1 VEIRKGIPV
10 SPGYVVREAFVLDSE
25 ELRIPQRF
33 ISPPQVESEVARFEK
48 ALEVAQAEIEELR
61 DQAAESVGPEYGA
74 IFDFHKAILEDR
86 RLRKEI
92 ETRIRNN
99 KFTAEYAVS
108 RALRKQAKSLG
119 AVENPFF
126 SQRVDDIYDI
136 EKRVLRSLIGERRE
150 SIKNLEHEVV
160 VIARDLTPSQTAS
173 LEKTRVLGFATD
185 AGGRTSH
192 TAIVARALGIP
203 AVVGLGAITADV
215 SGGDTVIVDGTNGLV
230 IIAPDEH
237 TLNKY
242 RTLERG
248 FKEFQ
253 EKLTLLHYLPTETL
267 DGYRLKLLANIEF
280 PEEVD
285 SALDAGAD
293 GVGLYR
299 TEFLFTDSSSPPDE
313 DMQFH
318 AYHEALRMM
327 DDRPVVIRTLDLG
340 ADKVPVDSPLQRE
353 SNPFLGCR
361 SIRYSLLHIDMFKTQ
376 LRAMLRASAFG
387 NLKIMLPMISSVD
400 EVRRTKVILSDVME
414 ELREQSISFN
424 PDIEVGVMVEVPS
437 AALTVDILAREVDF
451 LSIGTNDLIQY
462 SLAVDRINERV
473 AELYQPVHPAILR
486 LLKETIQT
494 GRRYGIEVAMC
505 GEMSAEVVYT
515 ILLLGMGLENFSVT
529 PVNIPEVKK
538 VIRSVTM
545 RESRETA
552 EIVLHLSDAKSA
564 ESFLRARTHKIVPW
578 LA

>member
-1 VEIRKGIPV
+1 VEIKKGIPV
-10 SPGYVVREAFVLDSE
+10 SPGFVVREAFVLDSE
-25 ELRIPQRF
+25 EVRIPQRF
-33 ISPPQVESEVARFEK
+33 IEPSEAENEVARFDK
-48 ALEVAQAEIEELR
+48 ALQAAQEEIEHLR
-61 DQAAESVGPEYGA
+61 DQAAQSVGPEYGA
-74 IFDFHKAILEDR
+74 IFDFHKAILDDR
-86 RLRKEI
+86 QLRKEI
-92 ETRIRNN
+92 EARIRNN
-99 KFTAEYAVS
+99 KFTAEYSVS
-108 RALRKQAKSLG
+108 RALRRQAKSLG
-119 AVENPFF
+119 SVENPFF

-136 EKRVLRSLIGERRE
+136 EKRILRSLIGERRE
-150 SIKNLEHEVV
+150 GIKDLDNEVI

-173 LEKTRVLGFATD
+173 LEKTKVVGFATD

-203 AVVGLGAITADV
+203 AVVGLASITSDI
-215 SGGDTVIVDGTNGLV
+215 SGGDMVVVDGTNGLV
-230 IIAPDEH
+230 IISPDEQ
-237 TLNKY
+237 TLQKY
-242 RTLERG
+242 RTLERD

-253 EKLTLLHYLPTETL
+253 KKLATLNRLPGETL

-285 SALDAGAD
+285 SALGAGAD

-299 TEFLFTDSSSPPDE
+299 TEFLFTDRSKPDE
-313 DMQFH
+313 DTQFR
-318 AYHEALRMM
+318 AYREALKKMGE
-327 DDRPVVIRTLDLG
+327 RPVIIRTLDLG
-340 ADKVPVDSPLQRE
+340 ADKAPGDIGLVRE

-361 SIRYSLLHIDMFKTQ
+361 SIRYCLQHIDIFKTQ
-376 LRAMLRASAFG
+376 LRAMLRASPYG

-414 ELREQSISFN
+414 ELREQSVSFN
-424 PDIEVGVMVEVPS
+424 PEIEIGVMIEVPS

-473 AELYQPVHPAILR
+473 ADLYQPVHPAILR
-486 LLKETIQT
+486 LLREVIQT
-494 GRRYGIEVAMC
+494 GKHYGVEVAMC

-515 ILLLGMGLENFSVT
+515 ILLLGMGLEIFSVT
-529 PVNIPEVKK
+529 PVNILEVKK

-545 RESRETA
+545 HEAKEAA
-552 EIVLHLSDAKSA
+552 EVVMHLSDARSA
-564 ESFLRARTHKIVPW
+564 EAFLRARAHKIVPW

>member
-1 VEIRKGIPV
+1 MEIKKGIPV

-25 ELRIPQRF
+25 EVRIPQRF
-33 ISPPQVESEVARFEK
+33 IGPSEVQSEIARFEN
-48 ALEVAQAEIEELR
+48 ALEAAKTEIEELR

-74 IFDFHKAILEDR
+74 IFDFHKAILDDS

-119 AVENPFF
+119 SVENPFF

-150 SIKNLEHEVV
+150 GIKNLEQEVV

-173 LEKTRVLGFATD
+173 LEKTRVVGFATD

-230 IIAPDEH
+230 IIGPDEH
-237 TLNKY
+237 TLKKY
-242 RTLERG
+242 KTLERG

-253 EKLTLLHYLPTETL
+253 EKLALLHHLPTETL
-267 DGYRLKLLANIEF
+267 DGHKLKLLANIEF

-285 SALDAGAD
+285 SALEAGAD

-299 TEFLFTDSSSPPDE
+299 TEFLFMDSSAPDE
-313 DMQFH
+313 EVQFR
-318 AYHEALRMM
+318 AYRDALRKMGE
-327 DDRPVVIRTLDLG
+327 RPVVIRTLDLG
-340 ADKVPVDSPLQRE
+340 ADKVPVDSPLMRE

-376 LRAMLRASAFG
+376 LQAMLRASAFG

-414 ELREQSISFN
+414 ELREQSVSFN

-451 LSIGTNDLIQY
+451 FSIGTNDLIQY
-462 SLAVDRINERV
+462 SLAVDRVNERV
-473 AELYQPVHPAILR
+473 ADLYQPVHPAILR

-494 GRRYGIEVAMC
+494 GKRYGIDVAMC
-505 GEMSAEVVYT
+505 GEMSAEVIYT

-552 EIVLHLSDAKSA
+552 EVVLHLSDAKSA
-564 ESFLRARTHKIVPW
+564 ESFLRARAHKIVPW

>member
-1 VEIRKGIPV
+1 MEIKKGIPV

-25 ELRIPQRF
+25 EVRIPQRF
-33 ISPPQVESEVARFEK
+33 IGPSEVQSEIARFEK
-48 ALEVAQAEIEELR
+48 ALDAASTEIEELR

-74 IFDFHKAILEDR
+74 IFDFHKAILDDS

-119 AVENPFF
+119 SVENPFF

-150 SIKNLEHEVV
+150 GIKNLEQEVV

-173 LEKTRVLGFATD
+173 LEKTRVVGFATD

-230 IIAPDEH
+230 IIGPDEH
-237 TLNKY
+237 TLKKY
-242 RTLERG
+242 KTLERG

-253 EKLTLLHYLPTETL
+253 EKLALLHHLPTETL
-267 DGYRLKLLANIEF
+267 DGHKLKLLANIEF

-285 SALDAGAD
+285 SALEAGAD

-299 TEFLFTDSSSPPDE
+299 TEFLFMDSSAPDE
-313 DMQFH
+313 EVQFR
-318 AYHEALRMM
+318 AYRDALRKMGE
-327 DDRPVVIRTLDLG
+327 RPVVIRTLDLG
-340 ADKVPVDSPLQRE
+340 ADKVPVDSPLMRE

-414 ELREQSISFN
+414 ELREQSVSFN

-451 LSIGTNDLIQY
+451 FSIGTNDLIQY
-462 SLAVDRINERV
+462 SLAVDRVNERV

-486 LLKETIQT
+486 LLKEIIQT
-494 GRRYGIEVAMC
+494 GKRYGIDVAMC
-505 GEMSAEVVYT
+505 GEMSAEVIYT

-552 EIVLHLSDAKSA
+552 EVVLHLSDAKSA
-564 ESFLRARTHKIVPW
+564 ESFLRARAHKIVPW

>member
-1 VEIRKGIPV
+1 
-10 SPGYVVREAFVLDSE
+10 VV
-25 ELRIPQRF
+25 
-33 ISPPQVESEVARFEK
+33 
-48 ALEVAQAEIEELR
+48 
-61 DQAAESVGPEYGA
+61 
-74 IFDFHKAILEDR
+74 
-86 RLRKEI
+86 
-92 ETRIRNN
+92 
-99 KFTAEYAVS
+99 
-108 RALRKQAKSLG
+108 
-119 AVENPFF
+119 
-126 SQRVDDIYDI
+126 
-136 EKRVLRSLIGERRE
+136 
-150 SIKNLEHEVV
+150 
-160 VIARDLTPSQTAS
+160 
-173 LEKTRVLGFATD
+173 GFATD

-230 IIAPDEH
+230 IIGPDEN
-237 TLNKY
+237 TLKKY

-248 FKEFQ
+248 FKDFQ
-253 EKLTLLHYLPTETL
+253 EKLTLLHHLPTETL
-267 DGYRLKLLANIEF
+267 DGYRLQLLANIEF

-285 SALDAGAD
+285 SALEAGAD

-299 TEFLFTDSSSPPDE
+299 TEFLFTDSSPPDE
-313 DMQFH
+313 DVQFR
-318 AYHEALRMM
+318 AYREALKKM
-327 DDRPVVIRTLDLG
+327 DNKPVVIRTLDLG
-340 ADKVPVDSPLQRE
+340 ADKVPVDSPLARE

-361 SIRYSLLHIDMFKTQ
+361 SIRYSLLHIDMFKIQ

-414 ELREQSISFN
+414 ELREQSVSFN
-424 PDIEVGVMVEVPS
+424 SDIEVGVMVEVPS

-451 LSIGTNDLIQY
+451 FSIGTNDLIQY
-462 SLAVDRINERV
+462 SLAVDRVNERV

-494 GRRYGIEVAMC
+494 GKRYGIGVSMC
-505 GEMSAEVVYT
+505 GEMSAEVIYT
-515 ILLLGMGLENFSVT
+515 ILLLGMGLESFSVT

-552 EIVLHLSDAKSA
+552 DVVLHLSDAKSA

>member
-1 VEIRKGIPV
+1 VEIKKGIPV
-10 SPGYVVREAFVLDSE
+10 SPGFVVREAFVLDSE
-25 ELRIPQRF
+25 EVRIPQRF
-33 ISPPQVESEVARFEK
+33 IEPAETEAEVERFKK
-48 ALEVAQAEIEELR
+48 ALEVARSEIEELR
-61 DQAAESVGPEYGA
+61 VQATESVGPEYGA
-74 IFDFHKAILEDR
+74 IFDFHKALLDDRQIL
-86 RLRKEI
+86 KEVD
-92 ETRIRNN
+92 TRIRNN

-119 AVENPFF
+119 SVENPFF

-136 EKRVLRSLIGERRE
+136 EKRILRSLIGERRE
-150 SIKNLEHEVV
+150 SIRNLENDVI

-173 LEKTRVLGFATD
+173 LERTKVVGFATD
-185 AGGRTSH
+185 VGGRTSH

-203 AVVGLGAITADV
+203 AVVGLGLITSDV
-215 SGGDTVIVDGTNGLV
+215 SGGDMVIIDGTNGLV
-230 IIAPDEH
+230 IISPDER
-237 TLNKY
+237 TLKKY
-242 RTLERG
+242 RTLEKD

-253 EKLTLLHYLPTETL
+253 RKLVNMYGLPAETI
-267 DGYRLKLLANIEF
+267 DGYTFKLLANIEF

-285 SALDAGAD
+285 SALSAGAD

-299 TEFLFTDSSSPPDE
+299 TEFLFTDHVKPDE
-313 DMQFH
+313 ETQMR
-318 AYHEALRMM
+318 AYREALKKMGGK
-327 DDRPVVIRTLDLG
+327 PVVIRTLDLG
-340 ADKVPVDSPLQRE
+340 ADKAPGDISLVRE

-361 SIRYSLLHIDMFKTQ
+361 SIRYCLLHIDIFKTQ
-376 LRAMLRASAFG
+376 LRAMLRASPFG

-424 PDIEVGVMVEVPS
+424 PDIEVGAMIEVPS

-451 LSIGTNDLIQY
+451 ISIGTNDLIQY
-462 SLAVDRINERV
+462 TLAVDRVNERV
-473 AELYQPVHPAILR
+473 AELYRPVHPAILR
-486 LLKETIQT
+486 LLREIILNGK
-494 GRRYGIEVAMC
+494 RLGIEVAMC

-515 ILLLGMGLENFSVT
+515 ILLLGMGLENLSIT

-545 RESRETA
+545 HEAKETA
-552 EIVLHLSDAKSA
+552 EVVMHLSDAKSA
-564 ESFLRARTHKIVPW
+564 ESFLRARAHKIVPW